1 MEGFDFTNAQ
11 RIRKVSIQS
20 VSCLYRKDKL
30 PEKEILLSYKE
41 LADQHIL
48 YYLNRAG
55 RGYYMNERMAT
66 YRVHSKGLWSSKSI
80 SEQMKTVVDW
90 TGEIYEHEKN
100 EDTIYMLRRNLYLLL
115 AYYLIKIKWIR
126 FCRSLYTL
134 ACKYG
139 CKNCLYL
146 LWYKIK
152 NGTSELSVK
161 SSDMPEKNASVSPA
175 IKNML

>member
-41 LADQHIL
+41 LADQHLL

-66 YRVHSKGLWSSKSI
+66 YRVHDGGLWSGKNAI
-80 SEQMKTVVDW
+80 RRMETVIDW
-90 TGEIYEHEKN
+90 VGEIYRHDNN
-100 EDTIYMLRRNLYLLL
+100 EDTIYMLRRRIYFLFAHYLSGGKL
-115 AYYLIKIKWIR
+115 IR
-126 FCRSLYTL
+126 FVKSFSGL
-134 ACKYG
+134 ARKYG
-139 CKNCLYL
+139 YKNCLYSL
-146 LWYKIK
+146 KYRR
-152 NGTSELSVK
+152 V
-161 SSDMPEKNASVSPA
+161 
-175 IKNML
+175 